1 MDKNVLKICAMQ
13 RNTMAGELIKLTV
26 AVQPNYDEAQRHNT
40 AADTAAD
47 TAPAGTAPAGTAAVV
62 AADAAADAAAAVV
75 EQGAALT
82 CAMLGHPT

>member
-47 TAPAGTAPAGTAAVV
+47 TAPAGTAAVV
-62 AADAAADAAAAVV
+62 AADADAAADAAAAAV

>member
-1 MDKNVLKICAMQ
+1 MQ

-47 TAPAGTAPAGTAAVV
+47 TAPAGTAAVV
-62 AADAAADAAAAVV
+62 AADAAADAAAAAV
-75 EQGAALT
+75 EQGALT